1 MITRRKLLLA
11 ARELPKVKVRY
22 STGVQQLNEELVV
35 ALPKWVVVVH
45 DISPGSQHNGRK

>member
-22 STGVQQLNEELVV
+22 ATGVQQLNEEFVV
-35 ALPKWVVVVH
+35 ALPNHCRTYPFPWL
-45 DISPGSQHNGRK
+45 P